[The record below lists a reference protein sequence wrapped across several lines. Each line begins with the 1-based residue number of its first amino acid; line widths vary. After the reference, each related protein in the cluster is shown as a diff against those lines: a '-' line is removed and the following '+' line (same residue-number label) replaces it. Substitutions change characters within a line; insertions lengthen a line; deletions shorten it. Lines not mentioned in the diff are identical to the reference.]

1 MPPFLCQDLV
11 CAGLSNPLITI
22 IITIRSAVHI
32 VIVIIVTVIILT
44 YDLSG
49 SCLRRP
55 LQPAS
60 FSTSH
65 RLASIDLTQVLLVV
79 VNDDDVFVDEDDV
92 CYYHYY

>member
-1 MPPFLCQDLV
+1 M
-11 CAGLSNPLITI
+11 I
-22 IITIRSAVHI
+22 
-32 VIVIIVTVIILT
+32 

-55 LQPAS
+55 LQPTS

-79 VNDDDVFVDEDDV
+79 VVNDDDVFDDEDDV
-92 CYYHYY
+92 CYYH